1 MLPDSAMEPEFHCKK
16 ETNMSAPANAASTA
30 PSGGPYQAPAG
41 LADVSVASTT
51 ISDVLG
57 RLGFYHYRGYNA
69 VDIARRGCFEDA
81 WYLMLC
87 GELPTNEQRDAFVR
101 ETSALRQLP
110 PGIAELLPSIAR
122 QSGPGSLESLRTAA
136 SLAAQAIG
144 CKPWTDQSQQLTR
157 SQAEQLSAILP
168 TLAAALYR
176 LAKGQE
182 VVQPRTDLGYAANY
196 LYMITGAEPDERST
210 YAVERYLMLTI
221 DHGFNNSTFTS
232 RVIASSGADLG
243 AVTSGAIGA
252 LSGPFHG
259 GAPARVF
266 DMLDAIGEPDN
277 AEPWLR
283 HAIEHGDKLMG
294 FGHRIYKT
302 VDPRSQL
309 LHEVAQELHSER
321 VGFAE
326 QVEKTAVALLAELKP
341 GRELYANVEFYAGV
355 VLEAAGLPREMFSA
369 TFACSRIVGW
379 MANVL
384 EQIQDNRIFRPLAR
398 YVGPEA
404 PREFPAF
411 WQPGQ
416 G

>member
-1 MLPDSAMEPEFHCKK
+1 
-16 ETNMSAPANAASTA
+16 MSAPANAVASTA
-30 PSGGPYQAPAG
+30 AKSEPYQAQSG
-41 LADVSVASTT
+41 LADVSVARTT
-51 ISDVLG
+51 VSDVLG

-81 WYLMLC
+81 WHLMLR
-87 GELPTNEQRDAFVR
+87 GELPADDQRAAFR
-101 ETSALRQLP
+101 EETAALRPLP
-110 PGIAELLPSIAR
+110 AGVGELLPAIAGL
-122 QSGPGSLESLRTAA
+122 SKPGSLESLRTAF
-136 SLAAQAIG
+136 SLTAQSIG
-144 CKPWTDQSQQLTR
+144 CKPWTDQTAEVTLA
-157 SQAEQLSAILP
+157 QAEQISAVMP
-168 TLAAALYR
+168 TLAAQLYR
-176 LAKGQE
+176 LATGQE
-182 VVQPRTDLGYAANY
+182 VVEPRADLGYAANY
-196 LYMITGAEPDERST
+196 LYMITGAEPDERSV

-221 DHGFNNSTFTS
+221 DHGFNNSTFTA

-243 AVTSGAIGA
+243 AVISGAIAA

-266 DMLDAIGEPDN
+266 DMLDAIGTPEA

-302 VDPRSQL
+302 IDPRSQL

-326 QVEKTAVALLAELKP
+326 HVEKTAVALLAELKP

-355 VLEAAGLPREMFSA
+355 VLEAAGLPRELFTA
-369 TFACSRIVGW
+369 TFACSRVVGW

-384 EQIQDNRIFRPLAR
+384 EQIQDNRIFRPVAT

-404 PREFPAF
+404 PREFPAS
-411 WQPGQ
+411 WHPGRS
-416 G
+416 

>member
-1 MLPDSAMEPEFHCKK
+1 
-16 ETNMSAPANAASTA
+16 
-30 PSGGPYQAPAG
+30 
-41 LADVSVASTT
+41 
-51 ISDVLG
+51 
-57 RLGFYHYRGYNA
+57 
-69 VDIARRGCFEDA
+69 
-81 WYLMLC
+81 
-87 GELPTNEQRDAFVR
+87 
-101 ETSALRQLP
+101 
-110 PGIAELLPSIAR
+110 
-122 QSGPGSLESLRTAA
+122 
-136 SLAAQAIG
+136 
-144 CKPWTDQSQQLTR
+144 
-157 SQAEQLSAILP
+157 
-168 TLAAALYR
+168 
-176 LAKGQE
+176 
-182 VVQPRTDLGYAANY
+182 
-196 LYMITGAEPDERST
+196 MITGEEPDERST
-210 YAVERYLMLTI
+210 YAVGRYLMLTI

-243 AVTSGAIGA
+243 AVISGAIGA

-266 DMLDAIGEPDN
+266 DMLDAIGSPDN

-302 VDPRSQL
+302 IDPRSQL

-326 QVEKTAVALLAELKP
+326 HVEKTAVALLAELKP

-369 TFACSRIVGW
+369 TFACSRVVGW